1 MKEPLF
7 RDMNS
12 PREDGALQLPPSLM
26 SLAVQLRGRR
36 IEHGSTCRTVITPAG
51 PGFDSS
57 ALVNNLAE
65 ALRQIHESPVLTIH
79 CGRKQSDRTIEAPPK
94 NELLIDSNLNGG
106 EERALELSFE
116 NRNAVPDLAL
126 LRFTDQVN
134 LVSAIASPVFGEFLA
149 NAGESF
155 RHILFSAGCQ
165 QEHSET
171 AFLAQIAHQVIVTV
185 SANRTKIADI
195 QATQRMLKRSQSV
208 ILGFLFETQNAS
220 ARPQP

>member
-1 MKEPLF
+1 
-7 RDMNS
+7 
-12 PREDGALQLPPSLM
+12 M

-79 CGRKQSDRTIEAPPK
+79 CGRKQSDRTIEAPLK

-116 NRNAVPDLAL
+116 NRMPF
-126 LRFTDQVN
+126 R
-134 LVSAIASPVFGEFLA
+134 IWRCCASPIRSILFRQLLLPSLA
-149 NAGESF
+149 NFLPMPGIPSVTSCF
-155 RHILFSAGCQ
+155 RRVASRSI
-165 QEHSET
+165 
-171 AFLAQIAHQVIVTV
+171 
-185 SANRTKIADI
+185 
-195 QATQRMLKRSQSV
+195 LKRHFWPKSH
-208 ILGFLFETQNAS
+208 T
-220 ARPQP
+220 R